1 MTNLFYSNF
10 DTVFDSML
18 NWDNDT
24 RSISSPTS
32 YIKDDVL
39 KIELEVPGLSNKD
52 VDVKVEDR
60 FLLIKAEKENRK
72 LERKYKIHESF
83 DLNLHQLFVKMDY
96 LTLRFQSMKIEKQ
109 KTLQ

>member
-10 DTVFDSML
+10 DLVFDSML

-39 KIELEVPGLSNKD
+39 KIELEV
-52 VDVKVEDR
+52 
-60 FLLIKAEKENRK
+60 
-72 LERKYKIHESF
+72 
-83 DLNLHQLFVKMDY
+83 
-96 LTLRFQSMKIEKQ
+96 
-109 KTLQ
+109 

>member
-60 FLLIKAEKENRK
+60 FLSLIH
-72 LERKYKIHESF
+72 I
-83 DLNLHQLFVKMDY
+83 
-96 LTLRFQSMKIEKQ
+96 
-109 KTLQ
+109 